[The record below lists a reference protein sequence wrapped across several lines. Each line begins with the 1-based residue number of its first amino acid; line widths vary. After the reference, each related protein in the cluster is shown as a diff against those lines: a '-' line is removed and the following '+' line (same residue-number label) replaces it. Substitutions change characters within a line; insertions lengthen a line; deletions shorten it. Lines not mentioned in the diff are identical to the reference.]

1 MSRLHS
7 KEDILDVVLN
17 TPGLGYVE
25 GRSIIAIEL
34 NRISN
39 ERFTHILEYIKSTAL
54 DFERLDNLVFLPR
67 DLADSLIVGILQHI
81 QISLRN

>member
-1 MSRLHS
+1 MSRLNT
-7 KEDILDVVLN
+7 KNNIFDFVLN
-17 TPGLGYVE
+17 TPGFEYVE

-34 NRISN
+34 NRVSN
-39 ERFTHILEYIKSTAL
+39 ERFTQILEYIKSTAL